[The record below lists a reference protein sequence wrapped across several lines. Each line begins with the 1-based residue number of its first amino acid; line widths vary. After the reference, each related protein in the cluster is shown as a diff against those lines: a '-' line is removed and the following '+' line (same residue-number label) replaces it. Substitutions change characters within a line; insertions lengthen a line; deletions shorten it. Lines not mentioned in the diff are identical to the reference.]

1 MVMTSLS
8 LTVITFRFQ
17 EILNMNQEQKIQRRR
32 FVKLAVGSAVVVPFF
47 TNHQAI
53 AAGHMPRVEE
63 SDPQATAL
71 GYKHDTNDVDA
82 SAYANHDPSQVCTG
96 CNLYQGK
103 EGDEWGPCAIFP
115 GKEVAANGWCSA
127 FVPKPS

>member
-1 MVMTSLS
+1 MK
-8 LTVITFRFQ
+8 Q
-17 EILNMNQEQKIQRRR
+17 NENIQRRQ
-32 FVKLAVGSAVVVPFF
+32 FVKLAVGTAVAVPFF
-47 TNHQAI
+47 TSPHAI
-53 AAGHMPRVEE
+53 ADGHLPKVEE

-71 GYKHDTNDVDA
+71 GYKHDTNDVDG
-82 SAYANHDPSQVCTG
+82 SAYANHDPSQICSG

-103 EGDEWGPCAIFP
+103 EGSEWGPCSIFP

>member
-1 MVMTSLS
+1 
-8 LTVITFRFQ
+8 
-17 EILNMNQEQKIQRRR
+17 MNQQQKIQRRQ

-47 TNHQAI
+47 TSHQAL
-53 AAGHMPRVEE
+53 AGGHMPKVEE

-71 GYKHDTNDVDA
+71 GYKHDTTTVDA
-82 SAYANHDPSQVCTG
+82 SAYANHDPSQICAG
-96 CNLYQGK
+96 CNLYTGK
-103 EGDEWGPCAIFP
+103 EGDEWGGCSIFP